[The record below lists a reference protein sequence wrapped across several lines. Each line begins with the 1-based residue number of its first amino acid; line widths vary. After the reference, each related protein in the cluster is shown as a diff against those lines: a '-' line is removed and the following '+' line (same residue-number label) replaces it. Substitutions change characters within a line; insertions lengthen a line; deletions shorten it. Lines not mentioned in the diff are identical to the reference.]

1 MYVIT
6 GATGHTGRIITEK
19 LLSEGKRVRIISR
32 SEEKAKDLV
41 KKGAELVIGNQL
53 SSAPLVHAFKDATA
67 IYAMIAMDWT
77 VRDYYAHQKKCADTI
92 AEAVE
97 KTKVKYVVTLSSIGV
112 QLEENTGLISGLHY
126 MENRFNKIPN
136 LNVLHLRPTYF
147 MENTLIQADM
157 IQQTGNMGSPIKS
170 NLKIPMI
177 ATQDVGEYAAKR
189 LRALNFLDINHQYLL
204 GERDITY
211 SEIAKVYGKA
221 IDKPDI
227 KYIETSYESLKYS
240 VLSMMGATENVADNL
255 VQFIQLLNSGRLFM
269 GARRNKDNTTHTS
282 IERFAKTFAHA
293 YNIRSRQEV

>member
-6 GATGHTGRIITEK
+6 GATGKTGRIITEK

-32 SEEKAKDLV
+32 SEEKARDLV
-41 KKGAELVIGNQL
+41 NKGAELVIGNQL
-53 SSAPLVHAFKDATA
+53 STTALNHAFKDATA

-112 QLEENTGLISGLHY
+112 QLEENTGLIAGLHY

-147 MENTLIQADM
+147 MENTMVQTDM
-157 IQQTGNMGSPIKS
+157 IQQTGQMGSPVKS
-170 NLKIPMI
+170 NMKFPMI
-177 ATQDVGEYAAKR
+177 ASQDVGDYAAKR

-204 GERDITY
+204 GERDISY
-211 SEIAKVYGKA
+211 SEIAKVFGKA
-221 IDKPDI
+221 IDKPEL
-227 KYIETSYESLKYS
+227 KYIETSYESLRYS
-240 VLSMMGATENVADNL
+240 VISTMGASENVADSL
-255 VQFIQLLNSGRLFM
+255 IKFIQILNSGRLFM
-269 GARRNKDNTTHTS
+269 GVRRNKENTTHTS
-282 IERFAKTFAHA
+282 IERFAKAFAYA
-293 YNIRSRQEV
+293 YKLRSKLEV